1 MTQVEQMNFIM
12 QQMRQQQEQQ
22 QLWLMQMFTQKA
34 DQQFS
39 SNVRSADPHTG
50 MTLDK
55 MSHSDSSRSNHNL
68 NQSLQNSIAKADKM
82 NKASPAA
89 NISGARQYN
98 TAEPRSNRMNSG
110 LQVAGMTIID
120 SVNTIS
126 TGQQQ
131 NTIINDRLARANDS
145 AGSGEDSSRAIENS
159 RMNRSVKVAR
169 RLDGNYSADKI
180 RLIDEE
186 TKDQREP
193 QEDVV
198 QDILSDR

>member
-1 MTQVEQMNFIM
+1 
-12 QQMRQQQEQQ
+12 
-22 QLWLMQMFTQKA
+22 MQMFTQKA

-68 NQSLQNSIAKADKM
+68 NQSLQNSIAKADKI

-98 TAEPRSNRMNSG
+98 TTEPRSNRMTSG
-110 LQVAGMTIID
+110 MQVAGMTIID

-159 RMNRSVKVAR
+159 RMNRSVKIAR

>member
-1 MTQVEQMNFIM
+1 MT
-12 QQMRQQQEQQ
+12 
-22 QLWLMQMFTQKA
+22 
-34 DQQFS
+34 
-39 SNVRSADPHTG
+39 
-50 MTLDK
+50 
-55 MSHSDSSRSNHNL
+55 
-68 NQSLQNSIAKADKM
+68 
-82 NKASPAA
+82 
-89 NISGARQYN
+89 
-98 TAEPRSNRMNSG
+98 SG